1 MKLGSS
7 KKLEKSKKPEQHQW
21 QRKSGKSQGKWRD
34 QRHSAEAP
42 GDDGDGDVDDD
53 DGDNDDGDN
62 GDNHDDDDGEV
73 KVDFATMLLVFVR
86 KPPQSN
92 HSVTHHSYPEY
103 RFQNSKHK
111 LHCPI

>member
-1 MKLGSS
+1 MNKD
-7 KKLEKSKKPEQHQW
+7 W
-21 QRKSGKSQGKWRD
+21 QRWIQMFGIKIIRKRWIDTGDGND
-34 QRHSAEAP
+34 D
-42 GDDGDGDVDDD
+42 DDGDGDDDDD

-62 GDNHDDDDGEV
+62 GDNHEDDDGEV